1 MERAWTNFD
10 NGLQPARGTI
20 GKKDPQRGDAKP

>member
-1 MERAWTNFD
+1 MERTRTNFD

-20 GKKDPQRGDAKP
+20 GNENSQRGDAKA